1 MERVVLVI
9 HMEEA
14 IMGFLSGLF
23 GKENREPKN
32 ITANVSRY
40 DWNNIYDVCEALGCL
55 VGCAADSTVFIPI
68 QDKNESK
75 GWEPV
80 ILISVNLDRDCGV
93 NKLDSMEDYKK
104 LMVPDDIARFLLNS
118 PFSLDSGWGFKY
130 EFKPGNPYP
139 TTTGIADD
147 LAKALE
153 KGCKMSSKV
162 QMGLNRYTVEV
173 PNKGTV
179 RLRVI

>member
-93 NKLDSMEDYKK
+93 N
-104 LMVPDDIARFLLNS
+104 
-118 PFSLDSGWGFKY
+118 
-130 EFKPGNPYP
+130 
-139 TTTGIADD
+139 
-147 LAKALE
+147 
-153 KGCKMSSKV
+153 
-162 QMGLNRYTVEV
+162 
-173 PNKGTV
+173 
-179 RLRVI
+179 